1 MLCPFAGRGARRAP
15 YDSICNME
23 GLTLRR
29 LAEQMPGG
37 EAEDIADA
45 SHAGVGS
52 IKELVARCI
61 CMPISVTP
69 LSRISSG

>member
-1 MLCPFAGRGARRAP
+1 MRRWLVTIVETLIAGRGARRAP

-23 GLTLRR
+23 GMTLRR

-37 EAEDIADA
+37 EAEEMAEA

-52 IKELVARCI
+52 LKELCARC
-61 CMPISVTP
+61 CCQP
-69 LSRISSG
+69 LIL